1 MKKLLLISLLLLI
14 GSLAALAD
22 VTINSTNFPDANF
35 RAYLLSQYP
44 SGTIT
49 TSQLNSRT
57 TLDVSQKQISNL
69 QGIQHFV
76 GLTTLRCYSN
86 NLTSLSLSSNT
97 RLTYVDCSDN
107 NLSNLDAST
116 LTALKTL
123 RCQNNH
129 LRNLDIPSSAPDL
142 ETVICNN
149 NDFTMLFL
157 NNYPALKTLDASAC
171 STLYQLSCNNSALT
185 SLEVANCS
193 QMRFLSCGGNKLTE
207 LNLRGCDGLTN
218 LYCPNNQLTEL
229 EVDVCPL
236 LEDLYCNGNP
246 LTYLEACG
254 MTNLEKLSVADCLEL
269 ETLLCYENNLTD
281 LDVTGCTA
289 LNDLQCFDNDN
300 LTGSITGLHQCT
312 NLAYFDCEGCKLSKL
327 IMTRT
332 YPYLRTFNAPEN
344 NLSEVL
350 IYDAPNLTSVNL
362 ENNAALTRLT
372 IKNSGVAS
380 MNITGCDQIQSLYL
394 ENNQF
399 TELDLSYRDALTSAT
414 ITGNSNLT
422 RLNLNYCT
430 SLETLYCQ
438 NNGLTSL
445 LISVAYSLKTLNC
458 SGNQLTS
465 LSLSNV
471 ELISADC
478 SSNQLS
484 TLTLRCSKLERLN
497 CSNNNL
503 RQLNLAY
510 ISALKNLDCSYNNL
524 TRLAPNVCQNLTTL
538 SCHNNQLT
546 ALSVSNCP
554 ALTDLFCY
562 DNQLTGLDVSGCPAL
577 TDLFCY
583 NNQLTVLDVSAC
595 EAIKNIGFFHNQI
608 KGQQLDDMIAGL
620 PVIAND
626 QGILYALY
634 PDAAEGNLFTSTQ
647 ALNAINKNWYV
658 GKHIEDPDYQ
668 FAPYFIDAF
677 YMWDDTVAVGST
689 FTIPV
694 YLSYE
699 GFNSMLGKIFIPE
712 GFELL
717 NVEKGQ
723 ACGEN
728 AVVSFV
734 NSDQYTDD
742 GRRYRDLML
751 VNPQVEEYPENPV
764 LMLTFKAPAAA
775 GESLVSLENIQVTRD
790 QQEDWYNSYV
800 KITVGGGVLIGDVN
814 SDGTVNISDAIT
826 LISAVVND
834 NFEGINM
841 ANADVTG
848 EGVVNISDTI
858 ALINMV
864 LNNL

>member
-14 GSLAALAD
+14 GALAARAD

-69 QGIQHFV
+69 GGIQYFV

-86 NLTSLSLSSNT
+86 NLTSLNLSSNT

-129 LRNLDIPSSAPDL
+129 LTNLDISSSAPDL

-157 NNYPALKTLDASAC
+157 SNYPALKTLDASAC

-207 LNLRGCDGLTN
+207 LNLRGCDGLKN

-236 LEDLYCNGNP
+236 LEDLYCDGNP

-254 MTNLEKLSVADCLEL
+254 MANLKNLSVANCSEL
-269 ETLLCYENNLTD
+269 EILLCYEDNLNR
-281 LDVTGCTA
+281 LIVTGCTA

-300 LTGSITGLHQCT
+300 LTSITDIHQCT
-312 NLAYFDCEGCKLSKL
+312 NLGYFDCEGCKISSF

-350 IYDAPNLTSVNL
+350 IYSAPNLTSVNL

-372 IKNSGVAS
+372 IQNCGVAS
-380 MNITGCDQIQSLYL
+380 MNITGCDQIQTLDL

-414 ITGNSNLT
+414 ITGHSNLT
-422 RLNLNYCT
+422 RLNLNNCP

-445 LISVAYSLKTLNC
+445 LTSASNSLKTLNC

-465 LSLSNV
+465 LSLSSP

-484 TLTLRCSKLERLN
+484 TLTPRCAKLERLN

-510 ISALKNLDCSYNNL
+510 SPALRVLDCSYNQL
-524 TRLAPNVCQNLTTL
+524 TRLSPVVCQDLTTL
-538 SCHNNQLT
+538 YCNDNLLT
-546 ALSVSNCP
+546 ALYVSECP
-554 ALTDLFCY
+554 ALTGLYCSN
-562 DNQLTGLDVSGCPAL
+562 NQLTGLDVSGCPAL

-583 NNQLTVLDVSAC
+583 DNQLTGLDVRAC
-595 EAIKNIGFFHNQI
+595 EAIMNIGFFHNQI

-620 PVIAND
+620 PVIANG

-634 PDAAEGNLFTSTQ
+634 SDAAEGNLFTSTQ
-647 ALNAINKNWYV
+647 AMNAMNKNWYV
-658 GKHIEDPDYQ
+658 GKHIEDPNYQ
-668 FAPYFIDAF
+668 FTQYFIDAF
-677 YMWDDTVAVGST
+677 YMWDDTVTAGST

-694 YLSYE
+694 YLSS
-699 GFNSMLGKIFIPE
+699 GNFNLMMCKIFIPD

-717 NVEKGQ
+717 NVEKGL
-723 ACGEN
+723 ACGDN
-728 AVVSFV
+728 ASVSFA

-742 GRRYRDLML
+742 GRRYRNLMF
-751 VNPQVEEYPENPV
+751 VNPQVEDYPENPV
-764 LMLTFKAPAAA
+764 LMLTFKAPAAT
-775 GESLVSLENIQVTRD
+775 GESLVSLENILVTRR
-790 QQEDWYNSYV
+790 QQEEFYSSYV
-800 KITVGGGVLIGDVN
+800 KITVGGGVMIGDVN
-814 SDGTVNISDAIT
+814 SDGEVNISDAIT
-826 LISAVVND
+826 LISAVLND
-834 NFEGINM
+834 NFESINM

-848 EGVVNISDTI
+848 EGDVNISDAI
-858 ALINMV
+858 ALISMV
-864 LNNL
+864 LNN